1 MKRKILGLV
10 LSVVMA
16 VTAFPPIGAVSVAE
30 AKETTSTPLQ
40 LVYDEPVAPE
50 TWWDEE
56 PVPLGNGFMGAMVFG
71 GVESDRL
78 LINEHTLWSGGP
90 GQNASYDGG
99 SNGKTA
105 EENHANLQKAR
116 KMLQENMTEFTENHS
131 AYLDENGNVVAED
144 YPEMSQELTD
154 AIESLKG
161 SKYNDD
167 GSYQFGT
174 YQPIGNLMIDDL
186 DFVSGKAPKPKAI
199 ESNSWTKSDTQGLD
213 SLFDND
219 LNTKWF
225 SLDGTDWSQEQ
236 LQEMPC
242 YITTEYDEPV
252 TIDQYTLAANA
263 SGTSGEPE
271 RSPKDWILYGSND
284 GQNFEKI
291 DEQAGVQFTSNQE
304 AKTFELPEEVT
315 YKYLKIEFLA
325 NSGNNNYGL
334 QLFELTYE
342 KSTETAQYQNYKRVL
357 DLDNA
362 TAKVSYTMENTQYNR
377 EYFISNPGNV
387 MAVRLSADKKG
398 ALSRR
403 IYIDTSHKETEIVA
417 QNDTI
422 TMTGHTEDQVEPEH
436 LEFAQQIK
444 VIPSGGSMTAQ
455 DGYIEVK
462 DADSIVILMSAGTN
476 YQMCMDDTFDFFKDE
491 APLADVAARVESAA
505 SKSYEELKEAHLADY
520 KELFD
525 RVDLDLCGTV
535 MPQKTTDKLVDGY
548 AGRSDEPNTDQE
560 NRYLEMLYFQY
571 GRYLLISSSR
581 EGSLPANLQGIWAD
595 VNPPWD
601 ADYHTNINLQM
612 NYWLAETTNLTECH
626 TPLFDYIKTL
636 VPRGT
641 QTAQLYSCKEDGS
654 DVRGW
659 TTYHENNIWGNTMP
673 AVSGAFYAPSSAAW
687 LVRDI
692 WERYEFTQDEE
703 FLRENFEVLKDAA
716 LYWVDSLVT
725 DERDGTLVS
734 SPSWSPEHGPFSIGT
749 AADQAVIWDVFNN
762 TIKASEVLGIESSE
776 IEEIKDSMERLSGPK
791 IGLGGQY
798 QEWKDEIWM
807 DLTGDGG
814 HRHTN
819 HLYGLHPGNQVVP
832 GRSEQDDKYAEAMK
846 KTLEVRGDGGEGWSK
861 AWKVNF
867 WARLKDGDRAHTLL
881 THLLKESL
889 NHNLFNWGS
898 GGSPTGKL
906 FQIDGNFGGP
916 SGMTEM
922 LLQSQGDAV
931 ELLPAVPGVW
941 ESGNVSGLK
950 ARGNVEVDMA
960 WKMKELTSAV
970 LQPKADNDA
979 LKVKGNNIGTSTL
992 VDSKGNK
999 VDYEKVDKD
1008 TIIFQAKAGETYTIK
1023 DIKDEEGIRLAK
1035 EELKKAMDSAREL
1048 LDSRTEESP
1057 VYDET
1062 ANETLKAAIEAA
1074 RAVYDNTEA
1083 VKADIIKE
1091 TEKLQDAIEDFNNAY
1106 EMKFTF
1112 SLESGFYKGA
1122 QKTAIKYTSS
1132 LIDLYYT
1139 LDGSEPTEDSTPY
1152 TGDIALP
1159 YGITHIKA
1167 AAFWQGEKVGETI
1180 EADYMVNEGSNLAL
1194 EKTVSSQDSPVP
1206 EWDVYKL
1213 IYSVDGKPS
1222 TWWAA
1227 DPAKRTWAMEV
1238 DFGETITFN
1247 SIRLREYVSQSE
1259 ETRITG
1265 YTLEY
1270 WEEGMWK
1277 QCDTYN
1283 SSSVKETQTIKKND
1297 VSNPTEITEIGSV
1310 FETVT
1315 SDKIRITFTG
1325 TGQLSLRELEIYNN
1339 QNKDQNLS
1347 TEVLKYAIDL
1357 AKSADTEGV
1366 IDSVKKAFEQALADA
1381 EQMLADAGAGISGIT
1396 QADVDTC
1403 WQNLIKA
1410 MQYLSFKQGDKT
1422 DLEKVAALAADMEVR
1437 LDSYLDDGKQA
1448 FTDALA
1454 AAREILEDGDA
1465 MQEEV
1470 NQSWRGLLEAMANL
1484 RLKPD
1489 KSALKNLIDEA
1500 SALSENAYEAE
1511 SFSVMRTALAKAQKV
1526 SADENADQKEVT
1538 AAEESLKNAVAKLE
1552 PVSEGAKSGEQD
1564 TVKAVTDNHADASG
1578 TTANTDNTAADNIT
1592 KSAKTGDAANPMAAA
1607 AVMAA
1612 MAVILLNR
1620 RKKILEFFDRK

>member
-10 LSVVMA
+10 LSVAMA
-16 VTAFPPIGAVSVAE
+16 LTALPTVATAPVAE

-40 LVYDEPVAPE
+40 LVFDEPVAPE

-161 SKYNDD
+161 SKYNND
-167 GSYQFGT
+167 GNYQFGT

-186 DFVSGKAPKPKAI
+186 DFVSGKAPKPKTI

-252 TIDQYTLAANA
+252 AIDQYTLVANA

-291 DEQAGVQFTSNQE
+291 DEQTGVQFTSNQE
-304 AKTFELPEEVT
+304 AKTFELPETVT

-403 IYIDTSHKETEIVA
+403 IYIDTSHKDTEIVA
-417 QNDTI
+417 KNDTI

-444 VIPSGGSMTAQ
+444 VIPNGGSMTAQ

-491 APLADVAARVESAA
+491 APLTDVAARVESAA
-505 SKSYEELKEAHLADY
+505 SKSYEELKKAHLADY

-535 MPQKTTDKLVDGY
+535 IPQKTTDKLVDGY
-548 AGRSDEPNTDQE
+548 AGRSDEPNTNQE
-560 NRYLEMLYFQY
+560 DRYLEMLYFQY

-654 DVRGW
+654 EVRGW

-703 FLRENFEVLKDAA
+703 FLRENFDVLKDAA

-725 DERDGTLVS
+725 DERDGTLVA

-749 AADQAVIWDVFNN
+749 TADQAVIWDVFNN
-762 TIKASEVLGIESSE
+762 TMKASEVLGINNSE

-798 QEWKDEIWM
+798 QEWKDEIYM

-819 HLYGLHPGNQVVP
+819 HLYGLYPGNQVVA
-832 GRSEQDDKYAEAMK
+832 GRSEQDDEYANAMK
-846 KTLEVRGDGGEGWSK
+846 KTLETRGDGGTGWSK
-861 AWKVNF
+861 AWKINF
-867 WARLKDGDRAHTLL
+867 WARLKDGEKAFQLL
-881 THLLKESL
+881 NDLLKDST
-889 NHNLFNWGS
+889 NHNLFDWLS

-906 FQIDGNFGGP
+906 FQIDGNFGGTA
-916 SGMTEM
+916 GIAEM

-931 ELLPAVPGVW
+931 ELLPAVPGAW
-941 ESGNVSGLK
+941 ESGSVSGLK
-950 ARGNVEVDMA
+950 ARGNVEVDMTWELA
-960 WKMKELTSAV
+960 SLTSAT
-970 LQPKADNDA
+970 LQPKSDNDA
-979 LKVKGNNIGTSTL
+979 LKVKGENIAASTF
-992 VDSKGNK
+992 VDSKGNE
-999 VDYEKVDKD
+999 VDYEVVDKD

-1023 DIKDEEGIRLAK
+1023 DIRDEEGIRLAK
-1035 EELKKAMDSAREL
+1035 EELKKAVDSAQEL

-1057 VYDET
+1057 IYDEI
-1062 ANETLKAAIEAA
+1062 ANATLKAAIEDAKTI
-1074 RAVYDNTEA
+1074 YDNDEA
-1083 VKADIIKE
+1083 VKAEIIRE
-1091 TEKLQDAIEDFNNAY
+1091 TEKLQDAIENFNMAY
-1106 EMKFTF
+1106 EMRFTF

-1122 QKTAIKYTSS
+1122 QKTAITYTSS

-1139 LDGSEPTEDSTPY
+1139 LDGSEPTENSIPY
-1152 TGDIALP
+1152 TGDIVLP
-1159 YGITHIKA
+1159 YGITHVKA

-1270 WEEGMWK
+1270 WEDGMWK

-1283 SSSVKETQTIKKND
+1283 SSSVKETQMVKKND
-1297 VSNPTEITEIGSV
+1297 VENPTEFCEIGSM
-1310 FETVT
+1310 FEKVT

-1347 TEVLKYAIDL
+1347 TKVLKYAIDL

-1366 IDSVKKAFEQALADA
+1366 IDSVKTAFEQALADA
-1381 EQMLADAGAGISGIT
+1381 EQMLADVGAGVSGIT

-1422 DLEKVAALAADMEVR
+1422 DLEKVVALAADIEGR
-1437 LDSYLDDGKQA
+1437 LASYLDDGKQA

-1454 AAREILEDGDA
+1454 AARETLENGDA
-1465 MQEEV
+1465 MQDEV
-1470 NQSWRGLLEAMANL
+1470 SQAWRGLLEAMANL

-1489 KSALKNLIDEA
+1489 KSALETLINEA
-1500 SALSENAYEAE
+1500 SALSENAYETE
-1511 SFSVMRTALAKAQKV
+1511 SFEVMRTALANAQEV
-1526 SADENADQKEVT
+1526 FADETADQKEVT
-1538 AAEESLKNAVAKLE
+1538 AAEESLKDAVAKLV
-1552 PVSEGAKSGEQD
+1552 PVSETAKEQNTD
-1564 TVKAVTDNHADASG
+1564 TVTTTADKQANAAG
-1578 TTANTDNTAADNIT
+1578 TTAADTTANTDNTA

-1607 AVMAA
+1607 TVMAVA
-1612 MAVILLNR
+1612 MAAAVVTLNWKK
-1620 RKKILEFFDRK
+1620 RKE